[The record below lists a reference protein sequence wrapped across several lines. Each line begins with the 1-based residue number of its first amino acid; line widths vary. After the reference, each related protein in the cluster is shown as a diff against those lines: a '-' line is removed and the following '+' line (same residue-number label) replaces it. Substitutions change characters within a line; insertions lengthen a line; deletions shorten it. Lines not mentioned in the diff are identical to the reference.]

1 MREFKALAII
11 IAVVGVIYWGVEPL
25 AHSVFHP
32 AKAPADYTY
41 ADIKDIQVPLT
52 GQGALKGDLAKG
64 KELVENNCTACHNMK
79 TPENELKA
87 RNADSVMGPDLDT
100 MGYLYAPEF
109 LTALLKDPL
118 KATLLTQKFK
128 GREGDYQMTAA
139 MGMSDQEI
147 ADVVSY
153 LQSIAPKE
161 MSNREVFI
169 DACSRCHDVKYDGI
183 NGLKGIK
190 VATPAKTVLE
200 YLGAPAPDLSTMYR
214 SRGEHYLA
222 LFINDPQKMLPGA
235 SMPRV
240 GLTQKAEHQVLAYM
254 ENIAD
259 AKKEER
265 QSLGI
270 KLIIFCAIMA
280 VLAYLWKCKIWREVH

>member
-32 AKAPADYTY
+32 AKAPADYTF
-41 ADIKDIQVPLT
+41 ADVKDIQVT
-52 GQGALKGDLAKG
+52 LKGNAKAG
-64 KELVENNCTACHNMK
+64 KTLVEDNCAGCHNTK
-79 TPENELKA
+79 TPESELKA
-87 RNADSVMGPDLDT
+87 RNADGVMGPDLDT

-109 LTALLKDPL
+109 LTAFLKDPL
-118 KATLLTQKFK
+118 KATLLAQKLK
-128 GREGDYQMTAA
+128 GREDVYR
-139 MGMSDQEI
+139 MSSLAGTLDDQQI
-147 ADVVSY
+147 ADIVAY

-161 MSNREVFI
+161 MSNREVFV
-169 DACSRCHDVKYDGI
+169 DACSRCHDVKYNGI

-190 VATPAKTVLE
+190 VATPEKLVKE

-240 GLTQKAEHQVLAYM
+240 GLNQKAEHQVLAYM
-254 ENIAD
+254 ESIAD
-259 AKKEER
+259 TKKEER
-265 QSLGI
+265 ESLGI
-270 KLIIFCAIMA
+270 KLMIFCAIMA

>member
-11 IAVVGVIYWGVEPL
+11 IAIVGVIYWGVEPL
-25 AHSVFHP
+25 AHSIFHP
-32 AKAPADYTY
+32 AKAPADYTF
-41 ADIKDIQVPLT
+41 ADIKDAQVT
-52 GQGALKGDLAKG
+52 LKGDAKKG
-64 KELVENNCTACHNMK
+64 QSLVEENCAGCHNMK
-79 TPENELKA
+79 TPEEELKA
-87 RNADSVMGPDLDT
+87 RNADGVMGPDLNT

-109 LTALLKDPL
+109 LTAFLKDPL
-118 KATLLTQKFK
+118 KATLLSHKLK
-128 GREGDYQMTAA
+128 GREDVYQMSSIA
-139 MGMSDQEI
+139 GSFDDEQI
-147 ADVVSY
+147 ADMVAY

-169 DACSRCHDVKYDGI
+169 DACSRCHDIKYDGI
-183 NGLKGIK
+183 NNLKGIK
-190 VATPAKTVLE
+190 VATPSKSVLE

-214 SRGEHYLA
+214 SRGEHYLT

-265 QSLGI
+265 ESLGI
-270 KLIIFCAIMA
+270 KLMIFCAIMA

>member
-1 MREFKALAII
+1 MKEFKILAIL
-11 IAVVGVIYWGVEPL
+11 AVIVGVIYWGVEPL

-32 AKAPADYTY
+32 AKAPADYTF
-41 ADIKDIQVPLT
+41 ADLKNLQVS
-52 GQGALKGDLAKG
+52 AKG
-64 KELVENNCTACHNMK
+64 NAKVGKTLVEENCAGCHNMK
-79 TPENELKA
+79 TPESELKA
-87 RNADSVMGPDLDT
+87 RNADGVMGPDLDT

-118 KATLLTQKFK
+118 KATMLSEKLK
-128 GREGDYQMTAA
+128 GKEDVYQMTSIA
-139 MGMSDQEI
+139 GVLDDQQI
-147 ADVVSY
+147 ADVVAY

-169 DACSRCHDVKYDGI
+169 DACSRCHDIKYDGI

-190 VATPAKTVLE
+190 VATPTKIVQE
-200 YLGAPAPDLSTMYR
+200 YLGAPAPDLSMMYR

-240 GLTQKAEHQVLAYM
+240 GLTKKAEGQVLAYM
-254 ENIAD
+254 ENISD
-259 AKKEER
+259 AKKEQRE
-265 QSLGI
+265 SLGI
-270 KLIIFCAIMA
+270 KLMLFCAFMA